1 MKLTSF
7 LKTDSGQNVLAM
19 DFFGYPLADNQSS
32 LTPFQ
37 YYFILKGRADLEKKR
52 NTPDEKEQ
60 KFNKLRSMKRH

>member
-1 MKLTSF
+1 MTLMNF
-7 LKTDSGQNVLAM
+7 LKSSEGQNVIAM
-19 DFFGYPLADNQSS
+19 DFFGYPLASNQSS

-37 YYFILKGRADLEKKR
+37 YYFILKGRAELEKKR

>member
-1 MKLTSF
+1 
-7 LKTDSGQNVLAM
+7 M
-19 DFFGYPLADNQSS
+19 DFFGYPIADNQSI